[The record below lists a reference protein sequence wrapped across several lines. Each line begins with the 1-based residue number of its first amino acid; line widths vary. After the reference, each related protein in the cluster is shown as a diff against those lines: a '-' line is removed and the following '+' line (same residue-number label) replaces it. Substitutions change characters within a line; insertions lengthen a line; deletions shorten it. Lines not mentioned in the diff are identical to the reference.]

1 LASSSLKV
9 VEILEF
15 FYISGN
21 YMRMNRMLKTGL
33 LVLVPCMIVAQPHKC
48 YTDPAAARY
57 LDNPGQRVTY
67 RQAEVAARQWIA
79 ANQGS
84 RNTTVVQIPVVF
96 HVVYKNANQNIA
108 DSNLVRQ
115 VDILNEC
122 FRLQNANFPQTRPI
136 FDTIAADVE
145 VEFCLATVDPQGN
158 PTNGI
163 TRTSAP
169 AGTFFDPLLGFDNVK
184 ADATGGKDPWPS
196 DQYLNIWVCDMSFLG
211 VVVVLG
217 YATFP
222 GGDPLVDGVVI
233 QYNFIGYM
241 PNNTTNGLGRTTV
254 HEVGHWLGLRHI
266 WGDGQLSSPLCDST
280 DYVDDT
286 PNADTASQQSCM
298 IKNTCSNESPYWT
311 NAGIDPPD
319 MIENY
324 MDYSYDAC
332 MTMFTNGQ
340 KDRMLGFL
348 NTTRA
353 SLLTSPGCGTT
364 GLTHMNNTTVSL
376 YPNPAEDFV
385 EIRVGDD
392 EYFELR
398 FHDLAGRLSLK
409 VHGTGTT
416 RIDVASLPGG
426 ICLYELKID
435 GSQPVAG
442 KMIRII

>member
-1 LASSSLKV
+1 
-9 VEILEF
+9 
-15 FYISGN
+15 
-21 YMRMNRMLKTGL
+21 MNLLLKTGFL
-33 LVLVPCMIVAQPHKC
+33 LLIPSMMVAQSHKC

-57 LDNPGQRVTY
+57 LDNPVQRAAY
-67 RQAEVAARQWIA
+67 RQAEVAARQWIS
-79 ANQGS
+79 ANKGS
-84 RNTTVVQIPVVF
+84 RNATVVQIPVVF

-122 FRLQNANFPQTRPI
+122 FRLQNANFPQTRPV

-145 VEFCLATVDPQGN
+145 VEFCMATVDPQGN

-163 TRTSAP
+163 TRTAAA

-266 WGDGQLSSPLCDST
+266 WGDGQFSTPLCDST
-280 DYVDDT
+280 DHVDDT

-311 NAGIDPPD
+311 GAGIDPPD

-353 SLLTSPGCGTT
+353 SLLTSPGCGPT
-364 GLTHMNNTTVSL
+364 GLSAVDENWFSL
-376 YPNPAEDFV
+376 FPNPSGDLVTFRMPDGIAYD
-385 EIRVGDD
+385 IRIMDT
-392 EYFELR
+392 
-398 FHDLAGRLSLK
+398 AGRLLLRK
-409 VHGTGTT
+409 RGHGTES
-416 RIDVASLPGG
+416 IDISGFVSGL
-426 ICLYELKID
+426 LFYEVRPDNADTIT
-435 GSQPVAG
+435 G
-442 KMIRII
+442 KLVRQ